1 MTTVAH
7 VPMFSTIHLDW
18 FKTELLLVLVLLLLL
33 LLLLSLFIFFSFA
46 FELWDSLGLEKKL
59 GVNFMKNL
67 KLSKKTERHY
77 WPGHYY
83 QYLDTKIVFTRAA
96 PAFDNLFMELF
107 RLL

>member
-7 VPMFSTIHLDW
+7 VPMFPTIHLDW
-18 FKTELLLVLVLLLLL
+18 FKTELLLVLLLLLL

-59 GVNFMKNL
+59 AVNFMKNL

-77 WPGHYY
+77 
-83 QYLDTKIVFTRAA
+83 
-96 PAFDNLFMELF
+96 
-107 RLL
+107 